1 MSVYEIFSSK
11 QPHESSNLDAK
22 LRKFLQRFIPAHLKD
37 KPKEYVQKGKSLHSI
52 RRIMRRYPNKEKI
65 KQRLKEELMRGYR
78 KRGRPPRQ
86 RRWTSV
92 RRDEYLQE
100 ARDELRKEL
109 REELKNKSDKQA
121 TQSTSN
127 DSPPQRTQSTSND
140 SPPPQQQKK
149 KKQTKIVTPP
159 PSPKTTEHNQ
169 PVVPPEEIEKAIKI
183 ELEEEDEEE
192 EEDTERDI
200 IEKMKELAKKRKFGK
215 RAKNDEQRRHDD
227 EIEAAREYLSG
238 APSLRRERKE
248 LNDYLLSEMAEDYI
262 KEMEEDEVDP
272 EEYLMRNMFIA
283 DDYD

>member
-37 KPKEYVQKGKSLHSI
+37 KPKEYVQKGKSIHSI

-100 ARDELRKEL
+100 AKEEL
-109 REELKNKSDKQA
+109 REELKNKSDKQT

-127 DSPPQRTQSTSND
+127 DLPPPQRTQSTSND

-159 PSPKTTEHNQ
+159 PSPKTPEHNG
-169 PVVPPEEIEKAIKI
+169 PVVPLEEIEKAIKI
-183 ELEEEDEEE
+183 EEEE
-192 EEDTERDI
+192 EEEEEEDDTERDI

-227 EIEAAREYLSG
+227 EIDAAREYLRG
-238 APSLRRERKE
+238 FPSLRREEKG
-248 LNDYLLSEMAEDYI
+248 LNDYLLTEMDEDQI
-262 KEMEEDEVDP
+262 REMEEGEEDP
-272 EEYLMRNMFIA
+272 QEYLMRNA
-283 DDYD
+283 GVYDYAYD

>member
-37 KPKEYVQKGKSLHSI
+37 KPKEYVQKGKSIHSI

-65 KQRLKEELMRGYR
+65 KQRLKEELLRGYR

-86 RRWTSV
+86 RRWTSI

-109 REELKNKSDKQA
+109 REELKNKSNNQT

-127 DSPPQRTQSTSND
+127 DT
-140 SPPPQQQKK
+140 PPPQQKK

-159 PSPKTTEHNQ
+159 PSPKTTEHNG
-169 PVVPPEEIEKAIKI
+169 PVVSPEEIEKAIKI
-183 ELEEEDEEE
+183 EEEEEDEEE
-192 EEDTERDI
+192 EDDTERDI

-227 EIEAAREYLSG
+227 EIDAAREYLRG

-248 LNDYLLSEMAEDYI
+248 LNDYLLSEMAEDQI
-262 KEMEEDEVDP
+262 NEMEEDEVDP

>member
-37 KPKEYVQKGKSLHSI
+37 KPKEYVQKGKSIHSI

-109 REELKNKSDKQA
+109 REELKNKSDKQTTQSTSNKSDNQT

-127 DSPPQRTQSTSND
+127 DSPP
-140 SPPPQQQKK
+140 QQKK

-169 PVVPPEEIEKAIKI
+169 PAVSPEEIEKAFEI
-183 ELEEEDEEE
+183 EEEEEEEE
-192 EEDTERDI
+192 EEDTEREI

-215 RAKNDEQRRHDD
+215 RAKNAEQLRHDD
-227 EIEAAREYLSG
+227 EIDAAREYLRG
-238 APSLRRERKE
+238 FPSLRRERKE
-248 LNDYLLSEMAEDYI
+248 LNDYLLSEMAEDQI
-262 KEMEEDEVDP
+262 EEMKEGEEDP
-272 EEYLMRNMFIA
+272 EEYLLRNMFIA

>member
-37 KPKEYVQKGKSLHSI
+37 KPKEYVQKGKSIHSI

-65 KQRLKEELMRGYR
+65 KQRLKEELLRGYR
-78 KRGRPPRQ
+78 RRGRPPRQ

-109 REELKNKSDKQA
+109 REELKNKSDKQ
-121 TQSTSN
+121 T
-127 DSPPQRTQSTSND
+127 TQSTSND
-140 SPPPQQQKK
+140 SPPPPSQQQQKK

-159 PSPKTTEHNQ
+159 PSPKTTERNQ

-183 ELEEEDEEE
+183 EEEEDEEE
-192 EEDTERDI
+192 DVEDDTERDI

-227 EIEAAREYLSG
+227 EIDAAREYLRG

-248 LNDYLLSEMAEDYI
+248 LNNYLLTEMAEDYI
-262 KEMEEDEVDP
+262 KEMEEDDVDP

>member
-22 LRKFLQRFIPAHLKD
+22 LRKFLQRFLPEHLKD
-37 KPKEYVQKGKSLHSI
+37 KPKEYVQKGKSIHSI
-52 RRIMRRYPNKEKI
+52 RRISRRYPNKEKI
-65 KQRLKEELMRGYR
+65 KQRLREELLRGYR
-78 KRGRPPRQ
+78 RRGRPPRQ
-86 RRWTSV
+86 RSWKSV

-109 REELKNKSDKQA
+109 REELKNKSDKQT

-127 DSPPQRTQSTSND
+127 DLPPPPQRTQSTSND

-159 PSPKTTEHNQ
+159 PSPKTPEHNQ
-169 PVVPPEEIEKAIKI
+169 PVVPLEEIEKAD
-183 ELEEEDEEE
+183 ESEEEE

-215 RAKNDEQRRHDD
+215 RAKTAEQLRHDD
-227 EIEAAREYLSG
+227 EIDAAREYLRGSNR
-238 APSLRRERKE
+238 RREDKE
-248 LNDYLLSEMAEDYI
+248 LNDYLLSEMDEDQI
-262 KEMEEDEVDP
+262 KEMEETGEDP
-272 EEYLMRNMFIA
+272 DEYLMRNA
-283 DDYD
+283 GVYDYAYD

>member
-22 LRKFLQRFIPAHLKD
+22 LRKFLQRFLPEHLKD
-37 KPKEYVQKGKSLHSI
+37 KPKEYVQKGKSIHSI

-65 KQRLKEELMRGYR
+65 KQRLREELLRGYR
-78 KRGRPPRQ
+78 RRGRPPRQ
-86 RRWTSV
+86 RRWTSI

-109 REELKNKSDKQA
+109 REELKNKSDKQT

-127 DSPPQRTQSTSND
+127 STPPPPP
-140 SPPPQQQKK
+140 PPPQQQKK

-159 PSPKTTEHNQ
+159 PSPKSPEHNR
-169 PVVPPEEIEKAIKI
+169 PAVPPEEIEKPIKI
-183 ELEEEDEEE
+183 EFEEEEDEEE
-192 EEDTERDI
+192 EEDDTEREI

-215 RAKNDEQRRHDD
+215 RAKNDDQRRHDD
-227 EIEAAREYLSG
+227 EIDAAREYLRG
-238 APSLRRERKE
+238 FPSLRREQKE
-248 LNDYLLSEMAEDYI
+248 LNDYLLSEMSEDQI
-262 KEMEEDEVDP
+262 KEMKETGEDP
-272 EEYLMRNMFIA
+272 EKYLMLNEYM

>member
-65 KQRLKEELMRGYR
+65 KQRLKEELLRGYR

-109 REELKNKSDKQA
+109 REELKNKSNNQT

-127 DSPPQRTQSTSND
+127 DT
-140 SPPPQQQKK
+140 PPPQQKK

-159 PSPKTTEHNQ
+159 PSPKTTEHNG
-169 PVVPPEEIEKAIKI
+169 PVVSPEEIEKAIKI
-183 ELEEEDEEE
+183 EEEEEDEEE
-192 EEDTERDI
+192 EDDTERDI

-227 EIEAAREYLSG
+227 EIDAAREYLRG

-248 LNDYLLSEMAEDYI
+248 LNDYLLSEMSEDQI
-262 KEMEEDEVDP
+262 REMEEDEVDP
-272 EEYLMRNMFIA
+272 EEYLMRNEGVY
-283 DDYD
+283 DYAYD

>member
-22 LRKFLQRFIPAHLKD
+22 LRKFLQRFLPEHLKD
-37 KPKEYVQKGKSLHSI
+37 KPKEYVQKGKSIHSI

-65 KQRLKEELMRGYR
+65 KQRLREELLRGYR
-78 KRGRPPRQ
+78 RRGRPPRQ

-100 ARDELRKEL
+100 AKEELRKEL
-109 REELKNKSDKQA
+109 SEELKNKSNNQA

-127 DSPPQRTQSTSND
+127 NT
-140 SPPPQQQKK
+140 PPPPQQKK

-159 PSPKTTEHNQ
+159 PSPKSPEHNR
-169 PVVPPEEIEKAIKI
+169 PAVPPEEIEKPIKI
-183 ELEEEDEEE
+183 EFEEEEDEEE
-192 EEDTERDI
+192 EDTEREI

-227 EIEAAREYLSG
+227 EIDAAREYLRGS
-238 APSLRRERKE
+238 PSLRRERKK
-248 LNDYLLSEMAEDYI
+248 LNDYLLSEMSEDQI
-262 KEMEEDEVDP
+262 KEMKETGEDP
-272 EEYLMRNMFIA
+272 EKYLMLNEYM